1 MGGKVVANPNDSAG
15 VEGVEIVEAEASVK
29 NVGDLRLADLSSER
43 WEVAEL
49 IGEGAK
55 RDEDQVGGLR
65 IRQEEAAS
73 GINAAIEEG
82 VGVESKKAVR
92 GAGSS

>member
-15 VEGVEIVEAEASVK
+15 VEGVEIVEAETSVQD
-29 NVGDLRLADLSSER
+29 VGDLRLADLPSER
-43 WEVAEL
+43 REVAEL
-49 IGEGAK
+49 IGEGPK
-55 RDEDQVGGLR
+55 RDEDQTGGLR
-65 IRQEEAAS
+65 VWLEEAAS
-73 GINAAIEEG
+73 SIDAAIEEG